1 MTFLQKPTA
10 FALLVL
16 ATVWVWMIAPFWLQE
31 GMFLDGLIY
40 ASVAQN
46 LADGLGSFWA
56 PVYQP
61 SASVP
66 YSEQL
71 PLFTGLESLFFRA
84 LGGSVWT
91 ERLFL
96 GCAWMVHV
104 LGIRALQ
111 RRWWPELREEAS
123 WWAVSVWSLIPL
135 VAWGMGNHVQ
145 EMWMSAFA
153 LWAVVALSLE
163 RWSWLG
169 GVLTVAAYLFK
180 GPQGLFPLVWLPLAS
195 IFGIIQKQTFRKSFA
210 WAFAFILLSFAVLWL
225 WDDARL
231 ALVRNAENR
240 LVRTFTAV
248 RAVNTTSRFW
258 LLGPMLAQWGIILAA
273 TVVFAR
279 IRYGAVRF
287 VGDRRTAAFLLFS
300 LCASLPLLITREQ
313 RDFYLIP
320 STVFAALGLI
330 HSFKGA
336 LVVPTKRL
344 VAGIGLFLVLGTIT
358 ISYRRHVRDA
368 DLREELA
375 QNASAFTPGSSFNVQ
390 PELRLHFLLQAYGMR
405 FNRWQV
411 DLTNEKVHENRIEQH
426 STKEVLIFRS
436 KATER
441 K

>member
-1 MTFLQKPTA
+1 MAFFQKPTA
-10 FALLVL
+10 FALLVV

-46 LADGLGSFWA
+46 LADGIGTFWA
-56 PVYQP
+56 PVYQW

-71 PLFTGLESLFFRA
+71 PLFTGLESLFFRT

-96 GCAWMVHV
+96 GCAWVVHV
-104 LGIRALQ
+104 LGIRAVQ
-111 RRWWPELREEAS
+111 RRWWPEQGEDAY
-123 WWAVSVWSLIPL
+123 WWVVSVWSLLPL

-153 LWAVVALSLE
+153 LWAVVALSYE

-169 GVLTVAAYLFK
+169 GVLTVAAFLFK

-195 IFGIIQKQTFRKSFA
+195 AFGIIQKKTFRKSFA
-210 WAFAFILLSFAVLWL
+210 WAFAFILLSFALLWL

-248 RAVNTTSRFW
+248 RAVNTTHRLW
-258 LLGPMLAQWGIILAA
+258 LLGPMLAQWGVVLAA
-273 TVVFAR
+273 SVVVAR
-279 IRYGAVRF
+279 VRYGTVRF
-287 VGDRRTAAFLLFS
+287 VGDRRTALFLLFA

-320 STVFAALGLI
+320 STVFATLGVVS
-330 HSFKGA
+330 SFVGSPV
-336 LVVPTKRL
+336 LPSKRL
-344 VAGIGLFLVLGTIT
+344 VVGLGLLGVLGTLT
-358 ISYRRHVRDA
+358 LSYRRHERDA
-368 DLREELA
+368 DLRVALA
-375 QNASAFTPGSSFNVQ
+375 QQAPSFAPGSSFNVQ

-405 FNRWQV
+405 FNRWEV
-411 DLTNEKVHENRIEQH
+411 DLTNEKVHENRVELH
-426 STKEVLIFRS
+426 STKEGVLFSR